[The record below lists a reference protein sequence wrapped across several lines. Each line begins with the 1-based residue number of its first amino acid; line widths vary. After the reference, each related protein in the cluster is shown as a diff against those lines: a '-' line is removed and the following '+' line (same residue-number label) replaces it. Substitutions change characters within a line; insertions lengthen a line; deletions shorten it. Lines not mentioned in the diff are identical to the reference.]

1 VHSIDIICPQILR
14 AIPPAWF
21 RPVGRQFIEF
31 WNQRFG
37 MNWGAEWHEYCF
49 AYFLYLAIGSFHN
62 FNHPLF
68 MRSADPQHQVATVSA
83 S

>member
-1 VHSIDIICPQILR
+1 
-14 AIPPAWF
+14 
-21 RPVGRQFIEF
+21 
-31 WNQRFG
+31 

-62 FNHPLF
+62 YSHPLF